1 MTSQVAS
8 ALETPAL
15 ELPPSHGATV
25 AFIYGHLREDIIRR
39 RLCPGARLIEKELS
53 QRFDVSRGPIREAL
67 RRLAAEGLIEHVP
80 NRGGTVRRLSRTEM
94 HEFFEIRIELE
105 TLGARLAAQNSDAIA
120 RAAFRA
126 AIKSIFDDAPR
137 EISTYLAENAAFH
150 EAILTLAGSHALREL
165 IERLNLTLLMRQV
178 RERLSEDVLKAS
190 VREHRAI
197 ANAILDREPD
207 VAAAALRGHLERA
220 AALALSGVPA
230 VHGAD
235 F

>member
-1 MTSQVAS
+1 MPLLYVN
-8 ALETPAL
+8 
-15 ELPPSHGATV
+15 
-25 AFIYGHLREDIIRR
+25 
-39 RLCPGARLIEKELS
+39 
-53 QRFDVSRGPIREAL
+53 
-67 RRLAAEGLIEHVP
+67 RLAAVEMLPIDP
-80 NRGGTVRRLSRTEM
+80 NISDRVR
-94 HEFFEIRIELE
+94 
-105 TLGARLAAQNSDAIA
+105 DAIA

-126 AIKSIFDDAPR
+126 AIESIFDDAPR
-137 EISTYLAENAAFH
+137 ESSTYLAENAAFH